1 MSVSSLLFAL
11 VAAGFAVIWLID
23 PTGRRSV
30 LKRIERMSDRDATWL
45 HQQLGERLGRRYAG
59 R

>member
-30 LKRIERMSDRDATWL
+30 LKRIDRLSDRDAEWL
-45 HQQLGERLGRRYAG
+45 FAQLRERLGYRYTS